1 MLLRQGSVV
10 RKVNNA
16 IYRIVKMLNFNAA
29 HAIFGGK
36 RQLPPK
42 INHWRQKIAADN
54 FTNICVNNASLLNS
68 YIFFKY
74 EHMITILLI
83 CSLLDIK

>member
-68 YIFFKY
+68 YIFLSTN
-74 EHMITILLI
+74 MITILLI